1 MTDAVLEQ
9 AQQNILLPTKVNA
22 NWVVKLRENNIWKL
36 IDFDLQEDAWSFFY
50 SKLNELKSML
60 LGKPLQ
66 IQR

>member
-1 MTDAVLEQ
+1 MMDAVLEQ

-50 SKLNELKSML
+50 SKLNELKSMF

>member
-9 AQQNILLPTKVNA
+9 AQQNVLLPTKVNA
-22 NWVVKLRENNIWKL
+22 NWVVKLRENGIWKL

-50 SKLNELKSML
+50 SKLSELKSML